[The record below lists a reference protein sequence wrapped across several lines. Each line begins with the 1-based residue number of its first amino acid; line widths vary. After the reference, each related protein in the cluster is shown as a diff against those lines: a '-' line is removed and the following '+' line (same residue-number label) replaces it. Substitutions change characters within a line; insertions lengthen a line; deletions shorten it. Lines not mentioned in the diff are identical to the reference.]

1 MSETEEKFEQG
12 DSGASDSYPLSVGS
26 VKNGSYVVMQNRPCK
41 VVHIDIFKVGKHGSA
56 KANITGIDIFN
67 GKKYLLNLPC
77 SASIEVPFINKSS
90 YTAMDIDEEGYL
102 TLMDKQ
108 GKTRQD
114 LKLPDETD
122 NDKILN
128 ARFREWMSGGK
139 EIILATV
146 TESMKIEKV
155 TEIAKSKE

>member
-1 MSETEEKFEQG
+1 
-12 DSGASDSYPLSVGS
+12 
-26 VKNGSYVVMQNRPCK
+26 
-41 VVHIDIFKVGKHGSA
+41 
-56 KANITGIDIFN
+56 
-67 GKKYLLNLPC
+67 
-77 SASIEVPFINKSS
+77 
-90 YTAMDIDEEGYL
+90 
-102 TLMDKQ
+102 MDKQ